1 MRKSMKS
8 RRCIVALR
16 DAAVGAFGI
25 FAIAGASGCGQLWGP
40 YTVPDPENCVRDPNV
55 CKGGE
60 HCNMTTQACEP
71 TDFTPVDPFPPP
83 AAPTTFLSPGGLA
96 ATLSY
101 PRDVRYTLA
110 APKPATIY
118 YTLDGSTPVPGTSYT
133 FSAMNRVL
141 IGSLPNATRLT
152 WFADYGPSFDQEMP
166 RSFTS
171 MTDGTA
177 PTAFGS
183 ISEEVQFGTE
193 SNKTVIYNLGP
204 VVTVSRGAR
213 VAVRINFQAWT
224 STGGNAK
231 LQYVV
236 SGQGLGTVGC
246 LDNVQDYGAF
256 PGRQLT
262 LFVTFNAP
270 FLPGRY
276 PVQAGVVER
285 PACDRTPAPQSSA
298 EIAQILVQ

>member
-1 MRKSMKS
+1 MR
-8 RRCIVALR
+8 LR
-16 DAAVGAFGI
+16 LCFEAFGI
-25 FAIAGASGCGQLWGP
+25 LAIVGAPGCGQVWGP

-60 HCNMTTQACEP
+60 HCNVATQACEA

-83 AAPTTFLSPGGLA
+83 AAPTTFISPGGLV
-96 ATLSY
+96 ATLTY

-110 APKPATIY
+110 APKPAMIY

-133 FSAMNRVL
+133 FAAANKLL
-141 IGSLPNATRLT
+141 IGALPTATKLT
-152 WFADYGPSFDQEMP
+152 WFADYGPSYDPEMP
-166 RSFTS
+166 RTFTS
-171 MTDGTA
+171 MTDTTV

-183 ISEEVQFGTE
+183 ISEDVQFGTE

-204 VVTVSRGAR
+204 VVTVPRGSRIS
-213 VAVRINFQAWT
+213 VRINFQAWT
-224 STGGNAK
+224 ATGGNTR

-236 SGQGLGTVGC
+236 SGTGMGGALGC
-246 LDNVQDYGAF
+246 LDNVQDYGPF

-276 PVQAGVVER
+276 PLQAGVVER
-285 PACDRTPAPQSSA
+285 PSCDRTPAPANGA
-298 EIAQILVQ
+298 EIGQILVQ